1 MRIMINR
8 KFILGSEWIYCK
20 IYIGELSADKLL
32 INLLFPFMLE
42 LEREKIID
50 KWFFIRY
57 IDNSFHIRIRIHL
70 ISICDIG
77 MVIHQIHVILDPYI
91 QNRRIHAL
99 VYDTYTRELERYGTS
114 SYEITESIFYY
125 DSLFILKVIQSS
137 LHHPSDNSLKWK
149 SAIIL
154 VDDIFDITKI
164 SIEKRKIFC
173 ENKRNYFRQEFGFS
187 QKDTLI
193 QFNKKYRDNK
203 SNIEHAMNRKAIPEQ
218 MLSLLSERKAL
229 LEKMSYQLMQD
240 TSINIENYISSIIHM
255 TINRVFISSNRLCE
269 MLIYDFLFR
278 YYNSLIQR
286 NNH

>member
-1 MRIMINR
+1 MVTVANLFFHFIKMRIMINR

-77 MVIHQIHVILDPYI
+77 
-91 QNRRIHAL
+91 
-99 VYDTYTRELERYGTS
+99 ERYGTS